1 MRWPIFEAGRI
12 RANIHAQ
19 NARQEQ
25 LLLNYEKS
33 ILSALE
39 DVESALA
46 VYTGEQV
53 RHKNLAEAVNA
64 NRRAV
69 ELASE
74 LFTRGL
80 ANFLSVL
87 DAERSFYES
96 EDTLAQSEHT
106 VSLNLVSLYKAL
118 GGGWERETS

>member
-1 MRWPIFEAGRI
+1 MRWLIFEAGYI

-25 LLLNYEKS
+25 LLFNYEKS
-33 ILSALE
+33 ILGALE

-46 VYTGEQV
+46 IYTGEQV

-87 DAERSFYES
+87 DAERSLYES

-118 GGGWERETS
+118 GGGWEKETS